1 LHEMFIDPSEFFV
14 VLSKVKSE
22 RCIMS
27 HWSACDSNTVSNYQ
41 SIQYFSTKLRSLMYL
56 AILASFQVMLLDAQ
70 HFPVL
75 LLMHCTVEGNME
87 LWIVDFTGVDYI

>member
-1 LHEMFIDPSEFFV
+1 MHEMFIDPSEFFV

-27 HWSACDSNTVSNYQ
+27 HWSACDSNT
-41 SIQYFSTKLRSLMYL
+41 
-56 AILASFQVMLLDAQ
+56 VMLLDAQ

>member
-1 LHEMFIDPSEFFV
+1 
-14 VLSKVKSE
+14 
-22 RCIMS
+22 MS
-27 HWSACDSNTVSNYQ
+27 HWSACDSNT
-41 SIQYFSTKLRSLMYL
+41 
-56 AILASFQVMLLDAQ
+56 VMLLDAQ